1 MQGLCDV
8 RMLGALEKQENSKQK
23 ATLVVKKAE
32 SAGSTITLTD
42 RSPLRV
48 SNTDYEPFLSQG
60 LLSLGGEENHP
71 QSICILETL
80 EPVSHYYWKVF
91 YR

>member
-1 MQGLCDV
+1 MSECW
-8 RMLGALEKQENSKQK
+8 ALEKKEKNKQK
-23 ATLVVKKAE
+23 ATIVVKKAE